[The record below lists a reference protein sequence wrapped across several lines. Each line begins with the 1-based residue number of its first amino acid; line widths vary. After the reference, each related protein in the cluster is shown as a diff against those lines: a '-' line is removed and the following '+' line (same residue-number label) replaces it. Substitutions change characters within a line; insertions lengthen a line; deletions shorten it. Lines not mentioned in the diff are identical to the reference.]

1 MPPPIVER
9 ILQGALREK
18 RKSLVESE
26 AKDICRAYGMPTPD
40 FIVARNASDAVEAAE
55 KVVFPVVLKIMSPDI
70 LHKSEAR
77 GVLLDLRSRDE
88 VKHGY
93 QQIMDS
99 AKAYRNDVRVEGVLV
114 QHMAHKGLE
123 VIVGGV
129 RDSQFGPTI
138 LFGLGGIFVEV
149 LKDVTF
155 RVAPLE
161 ELDSREMIR
170 EIHSYP
176 VLKGIRGL
184 PAADEEAIVRI
195 IQATSRL
202 MLENSCVGQID
213 LNPIMVYATGA
224 NIVDARVILTENSPV
239 HSGEN
244 VGNELNKGSQISGLV
259 SIAGS
264 I

>member
-1 MPPPIVER
+1 MSPPVVER
-9 ILQGALREK
+9 ILQGALREN
-18 RKSLVESE
+18 RKSLLESE
-26 AKDICRAYGMPTPD
+26 AGEICRAYGMPIPD
-40 FIVARNASDAVEAAE
+40 FIVARNASEAVEAAE
-55 KVVFPVVLKIMSPDI
+55 KVIFPVVLKIMSPDI
-70 LHKSEAR
+70 LHKTEAR

-88 VKHGY
+88 VQRGY
-93 QQIMDS
+93 QQIMDN
-99 AKAYRNDVRVEGVLV
+99 AKAYNGNARVEGVIV
-114 QHMAHKGLE
+114 QHMALKGLE

-170 EIHSYP
+170 EIRSYP

-184 PAADEEAIVRI
+184 PAADEEAIVKI
-195 IQATSRL
+195 IQDTSRL

-213 LNPIMVYATGA
+213 LNPILVYGAGA
-224 NIVDARVILTENSPV
+224 NIVDARIILTENSPV
-239 HSGEN
+239 YS
-244 VGNELNKGSQISGLV
+244 
-259 SIAGS
+259 
-264 I
+264 

>member
-1 MPPPIVER
+1 MSPPVVER
-9 ILQGALREK
+9 ILQAALREN
-18 RKSLVESE
+18 RKSLLESE
-26 AKDICRAYGMPTPD
+26 AREICRAYGMPTPD
-40 FIVARNASDAVEAAE
+40 FIVARNASEAVEAAE
-55 KVVFPVVLKIMSPDI
+55 KVAFPVVLKIMSPDI

-88 VKHGY
+88 VERGY
-93 QQIMDS
+93 QQVIDNT
-99 AKAYRNDVRVEGVLV
+99 KVYNDNARVEGVIV
-114 QHMAHKGLE
+114 QHMAPKGLE
-123 VIVGGV
+123 VIVGGI

-161 ELDSREMIR
+161 ELDSREMIK
-170 EIHSYP
+170 EIRSYP

-195 IQATSRL
+195 IQGTSRL

-213 LNPIMVYATGA
+213 LNPIMVYGTGA

-239 HSGEN
+239 HS
-244 VGNELNKGSQISGLV
+244 
-259 SIAGS
+259 
-264 I
+264 